1 VSEAFLGLP
10 LASPGKR
17 LAGALID
24 GSIFILLSLATIP
37 STQDTARSGMAV
49 AWFVIGAVYEIGLT
63 AAKGQTLGK
72 MLVRTQ
78 VLDRSGERLPAWN
91 QSVVRWLVPAVP
103 NVVAF
108 MVTGFG
114 VDALFF
120 IWSLVVYI
128 PILRSADRRG
138 WHDRA
143 AGTVVI
149 DRALVPVD

>member
-1 VSEAFLGLP
+1 VSDAESPFP

-17 LAGALID
+17 LGGALID
-24 GSIFILLSLATIP
+24 GSIFILLALATVP
-37 STQDTARSGMAV
+37 SDENMARGGIAI
-49 AWFVIGAVYEIGLT
+49 AWFLIGAVYEIGLT
-63 AAKGQTLGK
+63 ATKGQTLGK

-91 QSVVRWLVPAVP
+91 QSFVRWLVPAIP
-103 NVVAF
+103 NMVAF
-108 MVTGFG
+108 VVTGFG

-120 IWSLVVYI
+120 VWSLVVYV

-149 DRALVPVD
+149 DRALVTVD